1 MLMQRILFVAFLT
14 TSIFAGIGVDAAQ
27 KPAKTSENAQSGAHR
42 TIVFFGSESP
52 IFLQMHLLVDGRNF
66 DEWFASFLFQ
76 AVDTNRD
83 GAITKMEMDAVPPDL
98 LGRVAGGALMN
109 AEDGLSAEQLRQ
121 TLTSHADELFAIEAR
136 RQAQSQAVQ
145 LLPKLDR
152 NGDGHL
158 DRDELASGTETLARR
173 DLDDDETFSASE
185 LLPFND
191 PLNRTAVVM
200 TQTADLPFAHV
211 TVETTPAIVDRIM
224 KRYGP
229 VSIATEMLNDDET
242 AQRIDANSD
251 GRLEK
256 SEIAKLLAD
265 PPNHVFVT
273 INVPGRTFPR
283 TRVSIT
289 VAPSIAKSVTV
300 KDANAG
306 KKQLVI
312 EGVPI
317 EFEARGG
324 SRTNRMDHRQ
334 MIMVR
339 YSSADKDKN
348 RYLDEDEYNAFV
360 GMVGQYG
367 FGADFKAVDADS
379 DGMVLRT
386 EIKGHIERDAMLSQC
401 RLVMRVASKAR
412 SLFQLLDANIDNRLS
427 RREFRTGFGKV
438 AGLDV
443 NKDGRIGDNE
453 LASEFQL
460 SFALGRPITFTS
472 QANQAA
478 PMNSADG
485 RVPNISDLNGP
496 RWFVRMDRN
505 RDGDV
510 SSREFLGTAEMFQ
523 QVDSDAD
530 GLIGLTE
537 ANAVGAPAQ

>member
-1 MLMQRILFVAFLT
+1 MLIQRNTFVALLMAFVPAGLN
-14 TSIFAGIGVDAAQ
+14 FAAAQ
-27 KPAKTSENAQSGAHR
+27 KPTSKKSNVTPSKANQ

-52 IFLQMHLLVDGRNF
+52 IFLQTHLMVDGKNF

-83 GAITKMEMDAVPPDL
+83 GSITKAEMKAVPPDL
-98 LGRVAGGALMN
+98 LGQVAGGALMN
-109 AEDGLSAEQLRQ
+109 IDELSADRLRK
-121 TLTSHADELFAIEAR
+121 TLSGHADELFSIEAR

-158 DRDELASGTETLARR
+158 DKDELASGTDTLARR

-200 TQTADLPFAHV
+200 TQTADLPFAQV
-211 TVETTPAIVDRIM
+211 TPATTEAIVDRIM

-229 VSIATEMLNDDET
+229 VSIAAERLQDDD
-242 AQRIDANSD
+242 AAKRVDANSD

-256 SEIAKLLAD
+256 NEIAKLLTN
-265 PPNHVFVT
+265 PPNHVSVA
-273 INVPGRTFPR
+273 INVPGRTFPK
-283 TRVSIT
+283 TRVSVT
-289 VAPSIAKSVTV
+289 VAPTIAKSVTV
-300 KDANAG
+300 EDSTAG
-306 KKQLVI
+306 KKRLLV

-348 RYLDEDEYNAFV
+348 RYLDEDEYNMFL
-360 GMVGQYG
+360 GMVRQYG
-367 FGADFKAVDADS
+367 FSSGFAAVDADS
-379 DGMVLRT
+379 DGMLLRT
-386 EIKGHIERDAMLSQC
+386 EVKGHIERDAMLSQC
-401 RLVMRVASKAR
+401 RLVMRVASKAK
-412 SLFQLLDANIDNRLS
+412 SLFQLLDENIDNRLS
-427 RREFRTGFGKV
+427 RREFRTGFAKV
-438 AGLDV
+438 ADLDA

-453 LASEFQL
+453 LSSEFQL

-472 QANQAA
+472 QASQNE
-478 PMNSADG
+478 MNSADG
-485 RVPNISDLNGP
+485 RVPNISDLEGP

-510 SSREFLGTAEMFQ
+510 SSREFLGTAEMFKK
-523 QVDSDAD
+523 VDSDSD
-530 GLIGLTE
+530 GLIGLAE
-537 ANAVGAPAQ
+537 AKAVGASEEE